1 MGKLVRLS
9 LRPARVEQSR
19 ATVPYQG
26 MAKPKQ
32 KGSMRPAGFTRW
44 KRARTAYHL
53 TAAEVAMAKATGFNP
68 TVMEAAASNR
78 SKPRRAGEKLPT
90 RSKPGQNGGTIEKAQ
105 AIAAHESPKTTKLYD
120 RTNDQITLDEV
131 ERILI

>member
-1 MGKLVRLS
+1 
-9 LRPARVEQSR
+9 
-19 ATVPYQG
+19 

-68 TVMEAAASNR
+68 TVMEAAAANR
-78 SKPRRAGEKLPT
+78 TKPRRAGEKLAT
-90 RSKPGQNGGTIEKAQ
+90 RSKPGQVKKVKQLIRSRYEERFGEVLKEAPTIEELRAEQSRKRSERRAQ
-105 AIAAHESPKTTKLYD
+105 KRAEAGAVPPPEPT
-120 RTNDQITLDEV
+120 E
-131 ERILI
+131 